1 MKKVRMTKEKE
12 VVQVGN
18 KESKDK
24 SKGGL
29 LGVLKESREKFNQA
43 DKRMSTIETQI
54 KQINSDIAE
63 IKKEIKEIKKKV

>member
-1 MKKVRMTKEKE
+1 MKEKE
-12 VVQVGN
+12 VVQVSD
-18 KESKDK
+18 KEGKDK
-24 SKGGL
+24 RKGGGGL

-43 DKRMSTIETQI
+43 DRRMSAIEGQI